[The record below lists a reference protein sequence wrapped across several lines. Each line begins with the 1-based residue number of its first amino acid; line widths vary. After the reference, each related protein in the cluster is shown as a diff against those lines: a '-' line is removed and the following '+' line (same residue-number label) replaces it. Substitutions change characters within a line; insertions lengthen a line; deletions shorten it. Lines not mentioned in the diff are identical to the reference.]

1 MKHEG
6 CQIIVFAK
14 APEPGHVKTRLI
26 PTLGPVGAAL
36 LYERMAWRCLLTA
49 AGTGIG
55 PIELWCVPGTDHP
68 FFRRC
73 AEEFGL
79 QLYAQPDGDLGD
91 RMGYALQVT
100 LQRSR
105 FALLIGTDCPSRTG
119 EDLQKALFFLREGA
133 QAVIGPSEDG
143 GYVLIGLSEYSPALF
158 SEIPWGTQGVLEL
171 TRARLRTSGW
181 RWQELSQR
189 WDVDRPEDVERLWK
203 EGYGDL
209 FPSRS
214 SDFHKIGKENKED
227 GTP

>member
-73 AEEFGL
+73 AEEFNL
-79 QLYAQPDGDLGD
+79 RLCAQPEGDLGD
-91 RMGYALQVT
+91 RMGYALLVT
-100 LQRSR
+100 LQGSR
-105 FALLIGTDCPSRTG
+105 FAILIGTDCPSRTG
-119 EDLQKALFFLREGA
+119 EDLRRALLFLQEGA

-158 SEIPWGTQGVLEL
+158 SGVPWGTQAVIGE
-171 TRARLRTSGW
+171 TRNRLSTLGW
-181 RWQELSQR
+181 QWKELSEQ
-189 WDVDRPEDVERLWK
+189 WDVDRPEDVERLRN
-203 EGYGDL
+203 EGYEHL
-209 FPSRS
+209 LP
-214 SDFHKIGKENKED
+214 
-227 GTP
+227 P

>member
-14 APEPGHVKTRLI
+14 APEPGQVKTRLI

-49 AGTGIG
+49 AWTGIG

-73 AEEFGL
+73 AEEFNL
-79 QLYAQPDGDLGD
+79 RLCAQPEGDLGD

-100 LQRSR
+100 LQGSR
-105 FALLIGTDCPSRTG
+105 FAILIGTDCPSRTG
-119 EDLQKALFFLREGA
+119 EDLRKALLFLRQGV

-143 GYVLIGLSEYSPALF
+143 GYGLIGLGEYSPALF
-158 SEIPWGTQGVLEL
+158 SGIPWGTQGVMEE
-171 TRARLRTSGW
+171 TRRRLSTLGW
-181 RWQELSQR
+181 QWKELSER
-189 WDVDRPEDVERLWK
+189 WDVDRPEDVERLRK
-203 EGYGDL
+203 EGYLDL
-209 FPSRS
+209 LPPGGQRGRS
-214 SDFHKIGKENKED
+214 
-227 GTP
+227 